1 MTDMTLTAN
10 LDIHDSE
17 IIQIEKGPL
26 AWARTKQFSRMELED
41 FRRTMV
47 EKFQDIGFGVNV
59 KCYDTDV
66 PDVYAFDI
74 EINRRL
80 RGNFDPDQ
88 QVHEVV
94 NNLAEIPED
103 EGKGW
108 IKADEGMRAAEQ
120 AAKEHKH

>member
-1 MTDMTLTAN
+1 MTSMDLTAN
-10 LDIHDSE
+10 LEIHDSE
-17 IIQIEKGPL
+17 ILAIERGPL
-26 AWARTKQFSRMELED
+26 AWARSRQQSRMDLED
-41 FRRTMV
+41 FRQTMV
-47 EKFQDIGFGVNV
+47 DKFADVGFGVTV

-66 PDVYAFDI
+66 PEVYAFDV

-108 IKADEGMRAAEQ
+108 IKSDEGLRAAEQ